1 MTFTAIDIMGIIFEN
16 ENQRNNE
23 HSTAKSHRP
32 GAPEQIAPV
41 ASGTIS
47 LDKICGLP
55 MKVSSPSG
63 K

>member
-1 MTFTAIDIMGIIFEN
+1 MTFTATDIMELIFEN
-16 ENQRNNE
+16 EDQRNNE
-23 HSTAKSHRP
+23 HSTTKSHRP
-32 GAPEQIAPV
+32 EAPEQIAPV

-47 LDKICGLP
+47 FDKI